1 VVYVANLWPWKG
13 HDVLLRALAMLP
25 ATLPLHALLVGDGVE
40 RERLEKRA
48 AALGIAHRV
57 RFAGYVADPWAAAAG
72 SWAYVHPTLRDA
84 MPSAVLE
91 AMMSGLPVVASA
103 TGGVPEV
110 VRDGETGVLV
120 PPGDAAALARALRDL
135 AADRVRRDRLA
146 SAARAYALAELRAD
160 RSLDELFELY
170 DDLLS

>member
-1 VVYVANLWPWKG
+1 
-13 HDVLLRALAMLP
+13 
-25 ATLPLHALLVGDGVE
+25 
-40 RERLEKRA
+40 
-48 AALGIAHRV
+48 
-57 RFAGYVADPWAAAAG
+57 
-72 SWAYVHPTLRDA
+72 